1 MTEMTDTPPFF
12 GDRHLA
18 RILSLRGLFGQAF
31 ATVSALAFGAWL
43 WASPALAQ
51 YADPADMADRLARLE
66 NQVMALQDQ
75 LARGGGGGQSASG
88 GAVAPTQAADFE
100 IRLSQLERTVQQM
113 VGKYEEA
120 GYEVTQLRERL
131 DKMSTDFD
139 FRLSQMD
146 SKGGSAAASARPP
159 ESQSPTAPPAKSA
172 PASASVTAP
181 AGKPPAKSSEAP
193 LPSSGASAAGSGLG
207 LGGVSANVQEQY
219 DEAYGLLHKAE
230 YDQAEKALTA
240 FVAQHHDSPLAANAQ
255 YWLGETYYA
264 RGKFTE
270 AAVAFAEGFQKFPK
284 SAKAPDDLL
293 KLGMALASL
302 NQKNDA
308 CKTLDQLGTQFP
320 TAAASLKRRAEQERK
335 RLACP

>member
-1 MTEMTDTPPFF
+1 MTEMTDTLPLF
-12 GDRHLA
+12 GDRRLV
-18 RILSLRGLFGQAF
+18 RIQGLRSPFGRAL

-43 WASPALAQ
+43 WASPAWAQ
-51 YADPADMADRLARLE
+51 YADQGDMADRLARLE

-75 LARGGGGGQSASG
+75 IARGGGGGQSVG
-88 GAVAPTQAADFE
+88 GGGVAPTQAADFE

-131 DKMSTDFD
+131 DKMSTDLD

-146 SKGGSAAASARPP
+146 SKGSSAAVAARPP
-159 ESQSPTAPPAKSA
+159 ESQSPTAPPAKSV
-172 PASASVTAP
+172 PASVTAP
-181 AGKPPAKSSEAP
+181 AGKPAAKSSETPPPSPAP
-193 LPSSGASAAGSGLG
+193 AAGAGAGSG

-230 YDQAEKALTA
+230 YDQAERALTA

-308 CKTLDQLGTQFP
+308 CKTFDQLGTQFP

-335 RLACP
+335 RLLCP